1 MAVPR
6 PVIPIANRP
15 RLSLAH
21 TLRRRWQHHA
31 RLPPICRL
39 TFTCDLRLRM
49 AFHRPR
55 ACRYRTCSLIISS
68 RSPASASRPA
78 GGTATQAAFPG
89 MAPSRASKA
98 SSPTSKGRA
107 YASVRS
113 VRKAAK
119 LVSAR
124 RAGARALNHSRLCLA
139 ARAPRCRVCPPRT
152 AIATTEDLPRLLM
165 AMVTPTQGLP
175 PPGKAPSPSPTPILA
190 RAPSPSLNSQR
201 ISSVQRAP
209 ASASH

>member
-1 MAVPR
+1 MVAPR
-6 PVIPIANRP
+6 PAIPTANRP

-21 TLRRRWQHHA
+21 TPRRRWRHHA

-39 TFTCDLRLRM
+39 TSTCDLRLRM
-49 AFHRPR
+49 AFHRHR
-55 ACRYRTCSLIISS
+55 VCRYRTCSLTISS
-68 RSPASASRPA
+68 RSLASASRPA

-152 AIATTEDLPRLLM
+152 AIATTEDLPRLLTATGM
-165 AMVTPTQGLP
+165 RTPGLP
-175 PPGKAPSPSPTPILA
+175 PRDRARSPSPTPTPA
-190 RAPSPSLNSQR
+190 RAPSPSPNSQR